1 MTPHDKTLSALLAEL
16 KTDEKSGLSSQEA
29 AARLAR
35 DGENRLREG
44 KPLLHPAGVGFEL
57 PLGHLRQAHQ
67 VQQLRRPGLGLG
79 PGQAL

>member
-44 KPLLHPAGVGFEL
+44 RKKTSL
-57 PLGHLRQAHQ
+57 
-67 VQQLRRPGLGLG
+67 
-79 PGQAL
+79 